1 MKEELDSR
9 NEEYTKPM
17 KAEDEVIDI
26 LAKLNMEKQ
35 ITSAGY
41 IVTEEYMT
49 VTEFM
54 SQHTSLNKY
63 TTEQV
68 GKVLT
73 KLGYESQRKK
83 LNGKATRMK
92 LLPKKENFRNF

>member
-1 MKEELDSR
+1 
-9 NEEYTKPM
+9 M

-26 LAKLNMEKQ
+26 LAKLNMERQ
-35 ITSAGY
+35 ITSSNY
-41 IVTEEYMT
+41 TITDEYMT
-49 VTEFM
+49 VTEFI

-73 KLGYESQRKK
+73 KLGYGSQLKK
-83 LNGKATRMK
+83 SNGKPTRIRI
-92 LLPKKENFRNF
+92 LPKKEYH

>member
-26 LAKLNMEKQ
+26 LAKLNVERQ
-35 ITSAGY
+35 IQSANY
-41 IVTEEYMT
+41 MITDEYMT

-54 SQHTSLNKY
+54 SQHASLNKY

-83 LNGKATRMK
+83 VKW
-92 LLPKKENFRNF
+92 

>member
-1 MKEELDSR
+1 
-9 NEEYTKPM
+9 M

-26 LAKLNMEKQ
+26 LAKLNVERQ
-35 ITSAGY
+35 ITSSNY
-41 IVTEEYMT
+41 TITDEYMT
-49 VTEFM
+49 VTEFI
-54 SQHTSLNKY
+54 SQHNELNKY

-83 LNGKATRMK
+83 TNGRATRMK
-92 LLPKKENFRNF
+92 LLPKKEYNKKF